1 MRLGGNGNVT
11 GTAKGAQK
19 AMRDW
24 GPAAWRGDAK
34 QAAARQLALMPVHKA
49 MFIEANPITVKWAS
63 AKLGLSGAAIRL
75 PMTQLSAHAH
85 AEVEAAVREC
95 GLLQ

>member
-1 MRLGGNGNVT
+1 M
-11 GTAKGAQK
+11 
-19 AMRDW
+19 
-24 GPAAWRGDAK
+24 
-34 QAAARQLALMPVHKA
+34 QLALMPLHKA

-63 AKLGLSGAAIRL
+63 AKLGLSGSAIRL

-85 AEVEAAVREC
+85 AEVEAALREC